1 MSPHRMPLRHT
12 SPRNKTAAERIRGY
26 RSNMND
32 VAVPRAID
40 TAYNVSCK
48 NDFAITTSCSIYSIL
63 GNPEDVTG

>member
-1 MSPHRMPLRHT
+1 
-12 SPRNKTAAERIRGY
+12 
-26 RSNMND
+26 MND